1 MEKDISNKWQKK
13 KKQRELYL
21 YRANQ
26 TLNIVKRDKEVCY
39 IMIKES
45 IHQEDITTT
54 NIYAPNIRAHN
65 YIKLKQE
72 LKAEINSNTK
82 MAGDF
87 ITPF

>member
-1 MEKDISNKWQKK
+1 MAKK
-13 KKQRELYL
+13 KKRQREPYL
-21 YRANQ
+21 YRTKQ

-54 NIYAPNIRAHN
+54 NINAPNIRAHK
-65 YIKLKQE
+65 YIKQKLTE

-82 MAGDF
+82 IAGDF
-87 ITPF
+87 IAPILNNK